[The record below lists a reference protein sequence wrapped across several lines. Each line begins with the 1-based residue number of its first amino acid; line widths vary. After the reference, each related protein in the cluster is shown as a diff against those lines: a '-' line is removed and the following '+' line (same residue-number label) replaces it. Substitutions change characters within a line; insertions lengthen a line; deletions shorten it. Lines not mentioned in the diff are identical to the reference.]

1 MFPDIHTKK
10 RRTIIKIIEGPF
22 GKKKDL
28 SNGSTVMKKCCEV

>member
-10 RRTIIKIIEGPF
+10 MRTNIKIREGPF

-28 SNGSTVMKKCCEV
+28 SKGSTVMKKCCGV